1 MVKPP
6 NAITTKDAL
15 YLKDILSWELLAVKK
30 CTDFQQHIQDPAL
43 KQLFSE
49 IAGMHRRHYDTLLGH
64 LQTQNAAQ
72 IQSFQAQTQMTRE
85 PQAVR

>member
-43 KQLFSE
+43 KQLF
-49 IAGMHRRHYDTLLGH
+49 RRSPACT
-64 LQTQNAAQ
+64 AA
-72 IQSFQAQTQMTRE
+72 TTTRFS
-85 PQAVR
+85 AT